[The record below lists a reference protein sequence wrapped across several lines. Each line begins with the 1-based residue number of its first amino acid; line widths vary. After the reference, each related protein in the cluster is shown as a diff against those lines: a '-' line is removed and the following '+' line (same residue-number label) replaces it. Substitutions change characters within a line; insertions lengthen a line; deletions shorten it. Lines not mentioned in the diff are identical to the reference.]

1 MSNEMSNVI
10 AAAAKKWSDN
20 LHKAGASMSVLL
32 DALVAEG
39 ATVACFDSPAK
50 GESAHHVRIACDA
63 GVLASYGVA
72 AVRLQATTTK
82 DLSDK
87 DKATKRYN
95 QQQVASR
102 RAKIAKALDARLN
115 PVTKGPVARKDD
127 AIVIPEMFHALAKR
141 VETSEGAG
149 NIDLVEM
156 SEWIKD
162 CPIK

>member
-10 AAAAKKWSDN
+10 AAAAKKWSSDVT
-20 LHKAGASMSVLL
+20 KTGASMSVLI

-39 ATVACFDSPAK
+39 ATMACFDVPAK

-95 QQQVASR
+95 QQQVGSR

-115 PVTKGPVARKDD
+115 PVAKGPVARKDD
-127 AIVIPEMFHALAKR
+127 NEWFAAWWAEGLKRAQSSEKLKCDAVELTDWLAK
-141 VETSEGAG
+141 S
-149 NIDLVEM
+149 
-156 SEWIKD
+156 
-162 CPIK
+162 PIK